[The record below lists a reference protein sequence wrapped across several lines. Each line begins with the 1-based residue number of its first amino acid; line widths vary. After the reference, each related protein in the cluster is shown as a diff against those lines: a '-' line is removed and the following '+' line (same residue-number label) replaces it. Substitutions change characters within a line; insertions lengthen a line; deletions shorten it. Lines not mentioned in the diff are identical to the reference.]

1 MMSTDSKVIDG
12 RARPLGNYPHFKR
25 AGDFIFVSGTSSRRQ
40 DNSHEGV
47 EIDDAG
53 NVTLDIRAQTHA
65 VIRNIEATLVEAG
78 SGLNDLVEIR
88 TFLSDMSYFKGYNA
102 VYSEYFDHTG
112 PARTTVAVAQLPHP
126 NIIIEIKAVAFT
138 KE

>member
-78 SGLNDLVEIR
+78 SGLNALVEIS